1 MSQITKI
8 MYEYFYTIAISKTV
22 PRVKESV
29 MISTGT
35 LKWVTNVKCRWQNS
49 PISSF
54 IKNLSLGNSLAVQW
68 LGLLSFYCGGL
79 GSICGQATKILQATR
94 LDQKKKKSQ
103 TESEF
108 IQSFHSNSELRKSER
123 RYSTWVP
130 QEKAIS
136 LKNVFLGV
144 SLVARRWVI
153 HLPGQETWV
162 QSLIQKDP
170 SCRGATKSVCHNH
183 WTCMPRVCS
192 PQQEKPPQWEACS
205 LQLETSPWS
214 NKDTTQ
220 PKTESINSLNKLFF

>member
-1 MSQITKI
+1 

-136 LKNVFLGV
+136 LKNVFLGINIV
-144 SLVARRWVI
+144 HILGFFSQWTFFCVCCGENTQDLLSANFKNI
-153 HLPGQETWV
+153 V
-162 QSLIQKDP
+162 QYY
-170 SCRGATKSVCHNH
+170 
-183 WTCMPRVCS
+183 
-192 PQQEKPPQWEACS
+192 
-205 LQLETSPWS
+205 
-214 NKDTTQ
+214 
-220 PKTESINSLNKLFF
+220 